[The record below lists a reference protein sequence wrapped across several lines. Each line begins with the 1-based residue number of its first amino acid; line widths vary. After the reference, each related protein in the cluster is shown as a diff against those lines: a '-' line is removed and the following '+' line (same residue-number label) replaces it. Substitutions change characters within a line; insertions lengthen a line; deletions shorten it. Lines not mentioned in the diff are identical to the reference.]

1 MQKKDYYKI
10 LEISKT
16 AETPEIKKAYRRLAK
31 EMHPDLNPNDEQSE
45 ERFKEIAEAYDVLS
59 DPDKRSQYDYFIKYG
74 TVPPNAHFKAYRE
87 RRDDIFQP
95 EFSAFFNDLFKKQRQ
110 KAAKKFM
117 KGNDRKGKLTISL
130 DEVNKGSSRIL
141 NIDGEKIRI
150 KIWPGIENRR
160 IIKIKEKGYKSR
172 YGGRCGDLYIKIVTE
187 THEIYQRR
195 GSNLFRTLK
204 ISPFEAL
211 HGTQKTIETLQGK
224 KEFSVPELSAP
235 GSEITVKGSGLPI
248 YGLEGE
254 YGDLILKL
262 EYQMP
267 EKLSD
272 KEKQLLGEILDFQKA
287 SSKLKN

>member
-10 LEISKT
+10 LEISKD
-16 AETPEIKKAYRRLAK
+16 AETVEIKKAYRRLAK
-31 EMHPDLNPNDEQSE
+31 EMHPDLNPDNEQSE

-74 TVPPNAHFKAYRE
+74 TAPPNTHFKAYRE

-95 EFSAFFNDLFKKQRQ
+95 VFSAFFNDLFKKQKQ

-130 DEVNKGSSRIL
+130 DEVAKGSSRII
-141 NIDGEKIRI
+141 NTGDEKIRI

-160 IIKIKEKGYKSR
+160 IIKIKEKGYKSK
-172 YGGRCGDLYIKIVTE
+172 YGGRRGDLYIKIVTE
-187 THEIYQRR
+187 THEIYSRR
-195 GSNLFRTLK
+195 GSNLFRTFK
-204 ISPFEAL
+204 INPFEAL
-211 HGTQKTIETLQGK
+211 HGTKKTLETLQGK
-224 KEFSVPELSAP
+224 KEFSIPELSAP
-235 GSEITVKGSGLPI
+235 GSEITIEGSGLPI
-248 YGLEGE
+248 YRLEGE

-272 KEKQLLGEILDFQKA
+272 REKQLLEQILDSQKTA
-287 SSKLKN
+287 SK

>member
-10 LEISKT
+10 LEISKD
-16 AETPEIKKAYRRLAK
+16 AETVEIKKAYRRLAK
-31 EMHPDLNPNDEQSE
+31 EMHPDLNPDNEQSE

-74 TVPPNAHFKAYRE
+74 TAPPNTHFKAYRE

-95 EFSAFFNDLFKKQRQ
+95 VFSTFFNDLFKKQKQ

-117 KGNDRKGKLTISL
+117 KGNDRKGKLTINL
-130 DEVNKGSSRIL
+130 DEVAKGSSRII
-141 NIDGEKIRI
+141 NTGDEKIRI

-160 IIKIKEKGYKSR
+160 IIKIKEKGYKSK
-172 YGGRCGDLYIKIVTE
+172 YGGRRGDLYIKIVTE
-187 THEIYQRR
+187 THEIYSRR
-195 GSNLFRTLK
+195 GSNLFRTFK
-204 ISPFEAL
+204 INPFEAL
-211 HGTQKTIETLQGK
+211 RGTKKTLETLQGT
-224 KEFSVPELSAP
+224 KEFSIPELSAP
-235 GSEITVKGSGLPI
+235 GSKITIECSGLPI

-254 YGDLILKL
+254 YGNLILKL

-272 KEKQLLGEILDFQKA
+272 REKQLLEQILDSQKTA
-287 SSKLKN
+287 SK

>member
-10 LEISKT
+10 LEISKD
-16 AETPEIKKAYRRLAK
+16 AETVEIKKAYRRLAK
-31 EMHPDLNPNDEQSE
+31 EMHPDLNPDNEQSE

-74 TVPPNAHFKAYRE
+74 TAPPNTHFKAYRE

-95 EFSAFFNDLFKKQRQ
+95 VFSTFFNDLFKKQKQ

-130 DEVNKGSSRIL
+130 DEVAKGSSRII
-141 NIDGEKIRI
+141 NTGDEKIRI

-160 IIKIKEKGYKSR
+160 IIKIKEKGYKSK
-172 YGGRCGDLYIKIVTE
+172 YGGRRGDLYIKIVTE
-187 THEIYQRR
+187 THEIYSRR
-195 GSNLFRTLK
+195 GSNLFRTFK
-204 ISPFEAL
+204 INPFEAL
-211 HGTQKTIETLQGK
+211 HGTKKTLETLQGK
-224 KEFSVPELSAP
+224 KEFSIPELSAP
-235 GSEITVKGSGLPI
+235 GSEITIEGSGLPI
-248 YGLEGE
+248 YRLEGE

-272 KEKQLLGEILDFQKA
+272 REKQLLEQILDSQKTA
-287 SSKLKN
+287 SK

>member
-10 LEISKT
+10 LQVSQS
-16 AETPEIKKAYRRLAK
+16 AETAEIKKAYRRLAK
-31 EMHPDLNPNDEQSE
+31 EMHPDLNPDDEQSE

-74 TVPPNAHFKAYRE
+74 TAPPNTHFKNYRE

-95 EFSAFFNDLFKKQRQ
+95 VFSTFFNDLFKKQKQ
-110 KAAKKFM
+110 KAAKKYM

-130 DEVNKGSSRIL
+130 DEVAKGSARIL

-160 IIKIKEKGYKSR
+160 IIKIKEKGHKSK
-172 YGGRCGDLYIKIVTE
+172 YGGRRGDLYIKIVTE

-195 GSNLFRTLK
+195 GSNLFRTFK
-204 ISPFEAL
+204 VNPFEAL
-211 HGTQKTIETLQGK
+211 HGSKKTLETLQGK
-224 KEFSVPELSAP
+224 KEFSIPELSAP
-235 GSEITVKGSGLPI
+235 GSKIVIKGSGLPI
-248 YGLEGE
+248 YRLEGE
-254 YGDLILKL
+254 YGDLIIKL
-262 EYQMP
+262 EYDMP

-272 KEKQLLGEILDFQKA
+272 KEKQLLAELLGYQKT
-287 SSKLKN
+287 SLK

>member
-10 LEISKT
+10 LDISKD
-16 AETPEIKKAYRRLAK
+16 AETVEIKKAYRRLAK
-31 EMHPDLNPNDEQSE
+31 EMHPDLNPDNEQSE

-74 TVPPNAHFKAYRE
+74 TAPPNTHFKAYRE

-95 EFSAFFNDLFKKQRQ
+95 VFSAFFNDLFKKQKQ

-117 KGNDRKGKLTISL
+117 KGNDRKGKLTINL
-130 DEVNKGSSRIL
+130 DEVAKGSSRIL
-141 NIDGEKIRI
+141 NTGDEKIRI

-160 IIKIKEKGYKSR
+160 IIKIKEKGYKSK
-172 YGGRCGDLYIKIVTE
+172 YGGRRGDLYIKIVTE
-187 THEIYQRR
+187 THEIYSRR
-195 GSNLFRTLK
+195 GSNLFRTFK
-204 ISPFEAL
+204 INPFEAL
-211 HGTQKTIETLQGK
+211 HGAKKTLETLQGK
-224 KEFSVPELSAP
+224 KEFSIPELSAP
-235 GSEITVKGSGLPI
+235 GGEITIEGSGLPI

-272 KEKQLLGEILDFQKA
+272 REKQLLEQILDSQKTA
-287 SSKLKN
+287 SK